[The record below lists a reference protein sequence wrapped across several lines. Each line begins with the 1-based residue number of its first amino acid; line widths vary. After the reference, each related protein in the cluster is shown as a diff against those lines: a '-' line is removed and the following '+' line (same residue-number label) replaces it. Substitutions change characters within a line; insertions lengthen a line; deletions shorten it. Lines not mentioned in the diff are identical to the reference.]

1 MSYVIYGFIFGCL
14 IPYLARRIGKLM
26 PATMGYILL
35 KVFIPSHYMPWKKLK
50 ENQAYIDLFKSYL
63 MRSLGWGI
71 FTAAATYLFALNFD
85 HYFTWWYIS
94 FLWILLLLV
103 EFDKRFMLLPDILT
117 LPLLVLGFAYAAQ
130 HGTWLATI
138 DPNFISYEQ
147 NSVIGAIMGYLM
159 PVVASMFIV
168 WKYPEA
174 FGGGDIKLLCAIGAW
189 VGPEII
195 AYIILGAC
203 IIFALSCLI
212 NRKRVGPFGPSIVYS
227 ALIVITFLFGI

>member
-1 MSYVIYGFIFGCL
+1 MTYIVYGFIFGCL

-35 KVFIPSHYMPWKKLK
+35 KVFIPSHYMPWSKL
-50 ENQAYIDLFKSYL
+50 NQNQKYMHLFRRYL

-71 FTAAATYLFALNFD
+71 FTAAATYLFTVCFD
-85 HYFTWWYIS
+85 HYYTWWYIS

-130 HGTWLATI
+130 HGTWLATT
-138 DPNFISYEQ
+138 DLSFISYEQ
-147 NSVIGAIMGYLM
+147 NSVIGAMVGYIM

-189 VGPEII
+189 VGAEII
-195 AYIILGAC
+195 PYIILGSC
-203 IIFALSCLI
+203 VLFAVSCLI
-212 NRKRVGPFGPSIVYS
+212 NRKRVGPFGPAIVYS
-227 ALIVITFLFGI
+227 TLITVILLFGR

>member
-1 MSYVIYGFIFGCL
+1 M
-14 IPYLARRIGKLM
+14 
-26 PATMGYILL
+26 
-35 KVFIPSHYMPWKKLK
+35 
-50 ENQAYIDLFKSYL
+50 
-63 MRSLGWGI
+63 
-71 FTAAATYLFALNFD
+71 
-85 HYFTWWYIS
+85 
-94 FLWILLLLV
+94 
-103 EFDKRFMLLPDILT
+103 
-117 LPLLVLGFAYAAQ
+117 PLLVLGFAYAAQ

-174 FGGGDIKLLCAIGAW
+174 FGGGDIKLGAW

-227 ALIVITFLFGI
+227 ALIVITLLFGI